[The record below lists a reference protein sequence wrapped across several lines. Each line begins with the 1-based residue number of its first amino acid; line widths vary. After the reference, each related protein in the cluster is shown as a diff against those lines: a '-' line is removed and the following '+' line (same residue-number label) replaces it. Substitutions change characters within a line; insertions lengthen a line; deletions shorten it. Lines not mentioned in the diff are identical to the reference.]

1 MKESSGTLLYRRPA
15 SDPSGRELE
24 VLLVHP
30 SGNYNRKSP
39 WSVPKGIPDPGES
52 LEKAASRETW
62 EETGVTPRELHPLG
76 SVVYTKS
83 KKRVHCFVGE
93 APADAQP
100 KCCSWEV
107 DRAEFVPL
115 SLARTLIH
123 PDQAEFLTRLEAW
136 LRKASLEPAEV
147 PAAAV

>member
-15 SDPSGRELE
+15 PEAGRELE

-30 SGNYNRKSP
+30 AGNYNRKSP

-62 EETGVTPRELHPLG
+62 EETGVITRELHPLG
-76 SVVYTKS
+76 SVIYTKS

-100 KCCSWEV
+100 KCACWEV

-123 PDQAEFLTRLEAW
+123 PDQAEFLARLETW
-136 LRKASLEPAEV
+136 LRKASVETTEI